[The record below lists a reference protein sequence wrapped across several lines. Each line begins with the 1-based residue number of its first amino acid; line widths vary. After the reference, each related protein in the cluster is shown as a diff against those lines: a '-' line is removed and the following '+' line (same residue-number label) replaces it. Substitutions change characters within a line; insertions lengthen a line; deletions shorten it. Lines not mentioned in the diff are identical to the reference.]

1 MKIIQ
6 ALLVA
11 LDAMKND
18 FHTTGKCDLTL
29 ARQMEPGTPGTWVL
43 TKNSPYTEYI
53 SRGLLLKYFYF
64 YLKKTTTEIS
74 VLFYVYVKFMNIIE
88 NFSRRIL
95 EMFANGL
102 LDIWTRWYQPDVR
115 QCLDKANKIMQL
127 KPSKNNPPQLS
138 LTNLT
143 GAFVVLL
150 VGYLVTFAAFIS
162 EHLFW
167 HAKLF

>member
-1 MKIIQ
+1 MQ

-53 SRGLLLKYFYF
+53 SRGLLLKYFNF
-64 YLKKTTTEIS
+64 YLKKTKKKKTTEIS

-127 KPSKNNPPQLS
+127 INRPKTIHLNCLS
-138 LTNLT
+138 Q
-143 GAFVVLL
+143 
-150 VGYLVTFAAFIS
+150 I
-162 EHLFW
+162 
-167 HAKLF
+167 

>member
-1 MKIIQ
+1 LKIIQ

-64 YLKKTTTEIS
+64 YLKKKE
-74 VLFYVYVKFMNIIE
+74 KQKKQQK
-88 NFSRRIL
+88 
-95 EMFANGL
+95 
-102 LDIWTRWYQPDVR
+102 YQF
-115 QCLDKANKIMQL
+115 CSTCMLN
-127 KPSKNNPPQLS
+127 S
-138 LTNLT
+138 
-143 GAFVVLL
+143 
-150 VGYLVTFAAFIS
+150 
-162 EHLFW
+162 
-167 HAKLF
+167 